1 MSNLS
6 FLHRLLGK
14 SEEKIFNSSKY
25 FSTSKI
31 GGIKVDVESLLN
43 SDIVRFEGYGKNK
56 YLQNFVINKNDEMRI
71 GNYIVMILKFG
82 IVNNTQLVF
91 NHEEINR
98 IVVFQFS
105 DAKKYMIDVTG
116 DDIRLDKIEK
126 SNSIVFTGIV
136 V

>member
-1 MSNLS
+1 MSSLS
-6 FLHRLLGK
+6 FLDRLLGK
-14 SEEKIFNSSKY
+14 SEQKIFNSSRY

-31 GGIKVDVESLLN
+31 GGIKVDVESLLD
-43 SDIVRFEGYGKNK
+43 SSTVRFEGYGKNK

-105 DAKKYMIDVTG
+105 DAKKYMVDVTG
-116 DDIRLDKIEK
+116 DDIRLNKIEK
-126 SNSIVFTGIV
+126 SNSIVFTGIM
-136 V
+136 